1 MRFCFI
7 IEAQYRNE
15 PMPAVIAHQL
25 MQWGH
30 EVDILEPQESITS
43 LSGISRSGYD
53 AFVLKTVSDGP
64 GLSILEAAEA
74 AGIAA
79 INHPQAI
86 RQVRDKAVAITR
98 AQAHGLP
105 VPHTYFVAHSGL
117 LQQVPEEDYPLV
129 IKPTNGSS
137 CRGIYKVNS
146 QRDLATLDL
155 ADAGD
160 CYLLAQRYAE
170 NGNFD
175 IKLYVA
181 GTQVY
186 GVAKRSPLH
195 PQVEV
200 DKHRIPITIEM
211 RALALQVGDIF
222 GLDIYGLDVV
232 ETSAGSLV
240 VDINDF
246 PSFGQVPDATTIV
259 AAHIIEVASRQIARR
274 LNNMPPARIIDI
286 SVEVAASA

>member
-7 IEAQYRNE
+7 LEAQYRNE
-15 PMPAVIAHQL
+15 PMPLVVAHQL
-25 MQWGH
+25 CAWGH
-30 EVDILEPQESITS
+30 EVDLLEPQASITC
-43 LSGISRSGYD
+43 LSNMTRTGYD
-53 AFVLKTVSDGP
+53 AYVLKTVSDGP

-74 AGIAA
+74 VGIAT
-79 INHPQAI
+79 INRPGAI

-105 VPHTYFVAHSGL
+105 VPHTYFVAHRDL
-117 LQQVPEEDYPLV
+117 LPQVPAADYPLV

-146 QRDLATLDL
+146 PDELASLDL
-155 ADAGD
+155 SDAGAGS
-160 CYLLAQRYAE
+160 LLAQHYAE
-170 NGNFD
+170 NGQFD

-186 GVAKRSPLH
+186 AVAKRSPLH

-200 DKHRIPITIEM
+200 DKHRIPITLEM
-211 RALALQVGDIF
+211 RALALQVGDLF

-232 ETSAGSLV
+232 ETACGPLV

-246 PSFGQVPDATTIV
+246 PSFGHVPDAPSLV
-259 AAHIIEVASRQIARR
+259 AAHIIQVAARQIARR
-274 LNNMPPARIIDI
+274 LNSAPPARLIDI
-286 SVEVAASA
+286 SAGVAASA

>member
-15 PMPAVIAHQL
+15 PMPLVVAHQL
-25 MQWGH
+25 IEWGH
-30 EVDILEPQESITS
+30 DVDLLEPQASITC
-43 LSGISRSGYD
+43 LSGITRAGYD
-53 AFVLKTVSDGP
+53 AYVLKTVSDGP
-64 GLSILEAAEA
+64 GLSILEAADA
-74 AGIAA
+74 AGIAT

-86 RQVRDKAVAITR
+86 HRVRDKAIAITR
-98 AQAHGLP
+98 AQTQGLP
-105 VPHTYFVAHSGL
+105 VPHTYFVTHRDL
-117 LQQVPEEDYPLV
+117 LRQVPVDDYPLV
-129 IKPTNGSS
+129 IKPNNGSS

-146 QRDLATLDL
+146 PADLATVDFS
-155 ADAGD
+155 DAGD
-160 CYLLAQRYAE
+160 GYLLAQQYAE

-195 PQVEV
+195 PYVEV

-211 RALALQVGDIF
+211 RALALKVGEIF

-232 ETSAGSLV
+232 ETAYGPLV

-246 PSFGQVPDATTIV
+246 PSFAHVPDANTIV
-259 AAHIIEVASRQIARR
+259 AAHIVQVASRQLARR
-274 LNNMPPARIIDI
+274 LNNAPAARHIDI
-286 SVEVAASA
+286 SSDIAVSA

>member
-15 PMPAVIAHQL
+15 PMPLVIAHQL
-25 MQWGH
+25 MEWGH
-30 EVDILEPQESITS
+30 EVDIFEPYASIAC
-43 LSGISRSGYD
+43 LSSMTRSAYD
-53 AFVLKTVSDGP
+53 AYVLKTVSDGP

-105 VPHTYFVAHSGL
+105 VPRTYFVAHPGL
-117 LQQVPEEDYPLV
+117 LQQVPEEDFPLV

-137 CRGIYKVNS
+137 CRGIYKVDS
-146 QRDLATLDL
+146 PRDLATLDIR
-155 ADAGD
+155 DAEN

-186 GVAKRSPLH
+186 AVAKRSPLH
-195 PQVEV
+195 PYIEV
-200 DKHRIPITIEM
+200 DKRRIPISMEM
-211 RALALQVGDIF
+211 RSLALQVGDIF

-232 ETSAGSLV
+232 ETAYGSLV

-259 AAHIIEVASRQIARR
+259 AAHIIEVASHQIARR
-274 LNNMPPARIIDI
+274 LSNAPPARIIDI
-286 SVEVAASA
+286 AAEIAATA

>member
-15 PMPAVIAHQL
+15 PMPMVVAHQL

-30 EVDILEPQESITS
+30 EVDVLEPQTSITC
-43 LSGISRSGYD
+43 LSDITGNGYD

-79 INHPQAI
+79 INKPQAI
-86 RQVRDKAVAITR
+86 RQVRDKAVAIAR
-98 AQAHGLP
+98 AQAYGLP
-105 VPHTYFVAHSGL
+105 VPRTYFAAHQSL
-117 LQQVPEEDYPLV
+117 LSQVPEEDYPLV
-129 IKPTNGSS
+129 VKPTNGSS

-146 QRDLATLDL
+146 PRDLAALDITG
-155 ADAGD
+155 AENN
-160 CYLLAQRYAE
+160 YLLAQHYAE

-186 GVAKRSPLH
+186 AIAKRSPLH
-195 PQVEV
+195 PDVAVE
-200 DKHRIPITIEM
+200 KHRILITLEM

-222 GLDIYGLDVV
+222 GLDIYGLDIV
-232 ETSAGSLV
+232 ETPDGSTV

-246 PSFGQVPDATTIV
+246 PSFGHVPDATTIV
-259 AAHIIEVASRQIARR
+259 AAHLIEVATRQIARR
-274 LNNMPPARIIDI
+274 MNNAPPARYIDRSTEI
-286 SVEVAASA
+286 AVSA

>member
-15 PMPAVIAHQL
+15 PMPLVVAHQL
-25 MQWGH
+25 SAWGH
-30 EVDILEPQESITS
+30 DVDTLEPHTSITS
-43 LSGISRSGYD
+43 LSSITRTGYD
-53 AFVLKTVSDGP
+53 AYVLKTVSDGP
-64 GLSILEAAEA
+64 GLSILEAADA

-79 INHPQAI
+79 INHPRAI
-86 RQVRDKAVAITR
+86 HQVRDKAIAITR
-98 AQAHGLP
+98 AQARGLP
-105 VPHTYFVAHSGL
+105 VPHTYFVAHRDL
-117 LQQVPEEDYPLV
+117 LNQVPAEDYPLV

-137 CRGIYKVNS
+137 CRGIFKVNS
-146 QRDLATLDL
+146 PDELASLDL
-155 ADAGD
+155 SDAGEGF
-160 CYLLAQRYAE
+160 LLAQHYAE

-186 GVAKRSPLH
+186 AVAKRSPLH
-195 PQVEV
+195 PHVEV

-211 RALALQVGDIF
+211 RALALQVGEIF

-232 ETSAGSLV
+232 ETAYGPLV

-246 PSFGQVPDATTIV
+246 PSFGQVPDAVSIV
-259 AAHIIEVASRQIARR
+259 ASHIIQVASRQIARR
-274 LNNMPPARIIDI
+274 LNNAPPARLIDI
-286 SVEVAASA
+286 PTGVAASA